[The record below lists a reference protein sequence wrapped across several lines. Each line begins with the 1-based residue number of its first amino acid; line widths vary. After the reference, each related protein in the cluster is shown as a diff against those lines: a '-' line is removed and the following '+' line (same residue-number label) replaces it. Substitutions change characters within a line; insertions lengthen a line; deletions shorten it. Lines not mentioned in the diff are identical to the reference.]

1 MLPLNDFTRAQYRA
15 FKLTSLCL
23 TSLYLAGCA
32 SQSGVPHHAANQF
45 VTTFYASVYDVTPVQ
60 FESHAQEAA
69 LWGALDGALLG
80 WSEDE
85 AFVGALFG
93 AAIYSVATSIA
104 EGDLQ
109 GYEVS
114 LKAVDGD
121 MVTVI
126 LDNFEGY
133 PGQCVFVKVALEV
146 TTEVVN
152 TSNCDEVD
160 LSY

>member
-1 MLPLNDFTRAQYRA
+1 MIPWRKNLQDDLSRLPTTTGL
-15 FKLTSLCL
+15 
-23 TSLYLAGCA
+23 
-32 SQSGVPHHAANQF
+32 VPI
-45 VTTFYASVYDVTPVQ
+45 
-60 FESHAQEAA
+60 
-69 LWGALDGALLG
+69 LW
-80 WSEDE
+80 
-85 AFVGALFG
+85 

-126 LDNFEGY
+126 LDKFEGY
-133 PGQCVFVKVALEV
+133 PGQCVFVKVAGEV

>member
-1 MLPLNDFTRAQYRA
+1 MLPLTDFTRTHYRT
-15 FKLTSLCL
+15 FKLTSLFF

-45 VTTFYASVYDVTPVQ
+45 VTTFYASVYEVRPVK

-85 AFVGALFG
+85 AFAGALLG

-114 LKAVDGD
+114 LQAVDGD
-121 MVTVI
+121 RVTVI
-126 LDNFEGY
+126 LDDFNGH
-133 PGQCVFVKVALEV
+133 PGQCVFVKVAGEV
-146 TTEVVN
+146 STELVD
-152 TSNCDEVD
+152 TANCNRVD

>member
-1 MLPLNDFTRAQYRA
+1 MLPLNYFTRAQYRA
-15 FKLTSLCL
+15 FKLASLFF

-32 SQSGVPHHAANQF
+32 SQSGVPHQAANQF
-45 VTTFYASVYDVTPVQ
+45 VTTFYASVYNVTPVQ

-114 LKAVDGD
+114 LQAVDGD
-121 MVTVI
+121 KITVI
-126 LDNFEGY
+126 LDNFEAR
-133 PGQCVFVKVALEV
+133 PGQCVFVKVAGEV
-146 TTEVVN
+146 TTELVD
-152 TSNCDEVD
+152 TTNCDRVD